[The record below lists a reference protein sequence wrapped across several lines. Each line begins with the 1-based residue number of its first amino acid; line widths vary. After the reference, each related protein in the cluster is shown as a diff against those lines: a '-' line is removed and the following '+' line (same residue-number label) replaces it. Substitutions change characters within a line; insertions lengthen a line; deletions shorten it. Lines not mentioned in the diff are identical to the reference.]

1 MMRDSM
7 RDFAVQVITILLF
20 LSSPIWAPLLK
31 VFQLVGRWYSY
42 LYDVVD
48 GWL

>member
-1 MMRDSM
+1 MM
-7 RDFAVQVITILLF
+7 RDFAVQVIAILLF

-31 VFQLVGRWYSY
+31 VTQVAGAWYNY